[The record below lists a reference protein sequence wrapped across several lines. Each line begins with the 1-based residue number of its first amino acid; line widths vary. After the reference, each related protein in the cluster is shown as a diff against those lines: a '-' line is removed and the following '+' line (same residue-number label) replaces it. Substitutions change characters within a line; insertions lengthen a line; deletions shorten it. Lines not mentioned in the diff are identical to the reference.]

1 MFIKKV
7 IFLFLMFF
15 ILNCSE
21 KTMYSGLIINENFNV
36 SNLKDKNEL
45 ILSIGRPNYIDPIEN
60 NYFYFTEK
68 IIAKNLINRRIV
80 ERLVIV
86 FKFDDDD
93 NIISYKKFNLD
104 NEKEIKISKDKTKNN
119 LIKKG
124 LIEKVFGGI
133 GNNVTLPNTSQ

>member
-60 NYFYFTEK
+60 NYYYYTQK
-68 IIAKNLINRRIV
+68 NISKNLINIKKIS
-80 ERLVIV
+80 RLILV
-86 FKFDDDD
+86 FKFDNKN
-93 NIISYKKFNLD
+93 NIVSSKKFNLVQRERELK
-104 NEKEIKISKDKTKNN
+104 NSLINLITNN
-119 LIKKG
+119 LIKDLDSIK
-124 LIEKVFGGI
+124 
-133 GNNVTLPNTSQ
+133 